1 MEKLPSWQICQS
13 SRVSPGPP
21 RVPTPFPSSQP
32 AYHED
37 GECQFN
43 LLSSVG
49 CRRRGEGGPL
59 RGEPSGVGGSQ
70 GGAGHTQGHL
80 LGGV

>member
-13 SRVSPGPP
+13 SRVSPESPLQLP
-21 RVPTPFPSSQP
+21 ALFPSSQP

-43 LLSSVG
+43 LLSSIG
-49 CRRRGEGGPL
+49 
-59 RGEPSGVGGSQ
+59 
-70 GGAGHTQGHL
+70 
-80 LGGV
+80 